1 MSGLN
6 AWVGTFFAMPC
17 VVCGMGDQ
25 PCCESC
31 RPQPKIT
38 LSNLGGLPKISG
50 SEYHRIRDFLLPFKD
65 EGLYSMATVLKPIV
79 KAALRASLD
88 QAGQARPITVVYP
101 PSTRANF
108 RKRGFNPAERLLKL
122 AITDGGIHVAKG
134 FAWQRGVSDQGA
146 LDREGR
152 KGNLDGSLRS
162 LLHGNSGV
170 LVFDDVT
177 ASGATLQEMGRAL
190 VENDN
195 RLLGYCVLAESFLKS
210 EQSTSQ

>member
-1 MSGLN
+1 
-6 AWVGTFFAMPC
+6 MPC
-17 VVCGMGDQ
+17 VVCGTGDQ
-25 PCCESC
+25 PCCDSC
-31 RPQPKIT
+31 WPQPKIT
-38 LSNLGGLPKISG
+38 VSDLGGLPKISG
-50 SEYHRIRDFLLPFKD
+50 TEYPQIRDFLLPFKD
-65 EGLYSMATVLKPIV
+65 DGLYSMATVLAPIV
-79 KAALRASLD
+79 RAAL
-88 QAGQARPITVVYP
+88 QAVLEQVSENRPITVVYP

-108 RKRGFNPAERLLKL
+108 RRRGFNPAERLLKR
-122 AITDGGIHVAKG
+122 AITDAGIHAAKG

-162 LLHGNSGV
+162 VLRGNSGV

-195 RLLGYCVLAESFLKS
+195 RLLGYCVLAESFLKM
-210 EQSTSQ
+210 EPSTAQ